1 MVIRSF
7 DCHELQRLAED
18 SLAHEGRGSLGDH
31 PSIILVTLLTQHPHV
46 GGRRSRIVQLD
57 RLITYIKSK
66 REVWFATMEQ
76 VAHYVKPT
84 GS

>member
-1 MVIRSF
+1 MFV
-7 DCHELQRLAED
+7 
-18 SLAHEGRGSLGDH
+18 
-31 PSIILVTLLTQHPHV
+31 LTQHPHV

-76 VAHYVKPT
+76 VANYVKPT